1 MTTRKRSIPPVILGQ
16 GDYATDW
23 PTEGQDEDT
32 LPRYRQQA
40 GSGWDWLSVGL
51 TIIAG
56 CASLA
61 YLVWL
66 VYRTYVASGSVV
78 GLA

>member
-1 MTTRKRSIPPVILGQ
+1 MTTRKRSIPPVRLGQ
-16 GDYATDW
+16 GDYTKDW

-32 LPRYRQQA
+32 LPRYRQQV
-40 GSGWDWLSVGL
+40 GSGWDWLTAGL
-51 TIIAG
+51 AIIAG

-61 YLVWL
+61 YLAWL
-66 VYRTYVASGSVV
+66 VYRTYFASGSVV